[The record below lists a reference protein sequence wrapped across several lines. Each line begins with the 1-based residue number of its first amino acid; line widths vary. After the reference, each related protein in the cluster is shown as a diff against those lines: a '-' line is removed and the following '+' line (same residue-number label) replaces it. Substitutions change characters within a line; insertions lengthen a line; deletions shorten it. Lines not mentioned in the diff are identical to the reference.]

1 MALFTNMNED
11 GGNPKF
17 VRARREYLHAIE
29 AVLGT
34 AGHFDVILPSADDLE
49 AALELITPPEYLSP
63 TLVGRLQAAM
73 RAELATHLRMAK
85 EREGWAL

>member
-1 MALFTNMNED
+1 MALFDDMGED

-17 VRARREYLHAIE
+17 VRARREYLC
-29 AVLGT
+29 AVEGLLGT
-34 AGHFDVILPSADDLE
+34 AGRFDVILPSADDLE

-73 RAELATHLRMAK
+73 RAELATRLRMK
-85 EREGWAL
+85 EEYKDRAL